1 MLKIANKDFKVTFIA
16 MLNDIIE
23 NMLEMSEEIIIL
35 SRKKITKN
43 QMEITKSK

>member
-43 QMEITKSK
+43 QMEITKLK

>member
-16 MLNDIIE
+16 MFNDIIE

-43 QMEITKSK
+43 QMEITKLK

>member
-23 NMLEMSEEIIIL
+23 NMLEVSEEIIIL
-35 SRKKITKN
+35 SRKKKLQRTKWKL
-43 QMEITKSK
+43 QS

>member
-1 MLKIANKDFKVTFIA
+1 

-43 QMEITKSK
+43 QMEITKLK